1 MKQRRETRSCCSVAQ
16 SCPNL
21 HDPMD
26 WNTRL
31 PCPTLSPR
39 VCTLMSIELRH
50 SMSSYSSCPQSFP
63 ASGSFPKSQ
72 LFTWGGQN
80 IGASASASVLPMNIQ
95 HWFPLR
101 STGLISCSPRD
112 SQESS
117 PTPQLEDI
125 NSSASAFFM
134 VHLSHPRMTTGK
146 TIGLI
151 ICTFV
156 GKVMS
161 LLFNM
166 LSRFVIAFLQ
176 RATIF

>member
-16 SCPNL
+16 LCPNL

-101 STGLISCSPRD
+101 STGLISLQSKGLSRVFSNTTVRRHQFFSVSVLYGPSFTSTHDYWENHRFDYMYLCWQSD
-112 SQESS
+112 V
-117 PTPQLEDI
+117 
-125 NSSASAFFM
+125 SAF
-134 VHLSHPRMTTGK
+134 
-146 TIGLI
+146 
-151 ICTFV
+151 
-156 GKVMS
+156 
-161 LLFNM
+161 
-166 LSRFVIAFLQ
+166 
-176 RATIF
+176 

>member
-101 STGLISCSPRD
+101 STGLISLQSKGLSRVFSNTTVRRHQFFSVSILYGPSFTSTHDYWENHRFDYMYLCWQSD
-112 SQESS
+112 V
-117 PTPQLEDI
+117 
-125 NSSASAFFM
+125 SAF
-134 VHLSHPRMTTGK
+134 
-146 TIGLI
+146 
-151 ICTFV
+151 
-156 GKVMS
+156 
-161 LLFNM
+161 
-166 LSRFVIAFLQ
+166 
-176 RATIF
+176 